1 MSDHYCAPRH
11 ADRLLQDLASLAP
24 LTPDPERARR
34 LRERCRTALARTHQ
48 RPDRGRRAVDVTQGI
63 IAPAVLGALC
73 VLYTM
78 VLFVLALR

>member
-1 MSDHYCAPRH
+1 MSDHDCPPPQ
-11 ADRLLQDLASLAP
+11 ADRLLEDLACLAP

-34 LRERCRTALARTHQ
+34 LRERCRAALARTNQ
-48 RPDRGRRAVDVTQGI
+48 RSGGKRPVDVMDAI
-63 IAPAVLGALC
+63 VAPAVLGVLC